1 MPATMKR
8 PFWLHQLAEY
18 VIGFVAIAS
27 GFQSLNPLAPT
38 LMGGLVLINA
48 AIADGPFG
56 AFRWVGRRRHRI
68 ADWVVLVLM
77 IGLTAFVSSDLSA
90 RLVQA
95 ALIVI
100 FAVVILGTQY
110 AEPAERR
117 ARLANDSGT
126 ALYVGRRAGR
136 TLGTLAGRIRDQAKR
151 NEDSK

>member
-1 MPATMKR
+1 MKR

-18 VIGFVAIAS
+18 VIGFAAIAT
-27 GFQSLNPLAPT
+27 GFQSPNPLAPS

-77 IGLTAFVSSDLSA
+77 IALTALVPGDLSA
-90 RLVQA
+90 RLVQG
-95 ALIVI
+95 ALIVVLG
-100 FAVVILGTQY
+100 VVVLGTQY

-117 ARLANDSGT
+117 AQRANGSGT
-126 ALYVGRRAGR
+126 ALYFGRRAGR
-136 TLGTLAGRIRDQAKR
+136 TLGTLAGRIRDQAR
-151 NEDSK
+151 RDEDLK